1 MAPHLRLEDW
11 ARLYQPD
18 GLMRLYRS
26 TDLQSGRRS
35 CDTQDAVSALA
46 TLVSTPGTWSLWW
59 AAGDG
64 EGEVDWIE
72 IASSDSR
79 RHWYR
84 LLCPDVAD
92 AHIEARCVDLDS
104 RPNTTY
110 WGF

>member
-1 MAPHLRLEDW
+1 MTLRPIH
-11 ARLYQPD
+11 A
-18 GLMRLYRS
+18 
-26 TDLQSGRRS
+26 TLQRRRRS
-35 CDTQDAVSALA
+35 CETQDAISALD
-46 TLVSTPGTWSLWW
+46 TLVSTPGKWTLWW
-59 AAGDG
+59 AGGDG